1 MANNSSA
8 RKRVRQNEKHRQ
20 SNVTQKS
27 RMRTAVKKVIKA
39 TDAGNAKEALD
50 LYGTAQPLIDSL
62 ATKGLIHKNKAA
74 NLKSKLNKKI
84 KAMV

>member
-39 TDAGNAKEALD
+39 ADAGDAKEAAA
-50 LYGTAQPLIDSL
+50 LYGNAQPLIDSL
-62 ATKGLIHKNKAA
+62 ATKGIIHKNKAA
-74 NLKSKLNKKI
+74 NLKSRLNKRI
-84 KAMV
+84 KAIV

>member
-20 SNVTQKS
+20 NNVTQKS
-27 RMRTAVKKVIKA
+27 RMRTAIKKVIKA
-39 TDAGNAKEALD
+39 IDNGNAKEATA
-50 LYGTAQPLIDSL
+50 LYGVAQPLIDSL

-74 NLKSKLNKKI
+74 NLKSKLNKRI
-84 KAMV
+84 KTIG

>member
-27 RMRTAVKKVIKA
+27 RMRTAVKNVIKA
-39 TDAGNAKEALD
+39 TDAGNAKAAIA

-74 NLKSKLNKKI
+74 NLKSKLNKRI

>member
-20 SNVTQKS
+20 SNVTHKS

-39 TDAGNAKEALD
+39 TDAGNAKEATA
-50 LYGTAQPLIDSL
+50 LYGTAQSLIDSL
-62 ATKGLIHKNKAA
+62 ATKGLNPQKQSGK
-74 NLKSKLNKKI
+74 LKKQTQ
-84 KAMV
+84 

>member
-20 SNVTQKS
+20 RNVTHKS
-27 RMRTAVKKVIKA
+27 RMRTAVKKVLKA
-39 TDAGNAKEALD
+39 TDAGDAKGATV
-50 LYGTAQPLIDSL
+50 LYSKAQPLIDSL

-74 NLKSKLNKKI
+74 NIKSKLNKKI
-84 KAMV
+84 KAIV

>member
-8 RKRVRQNEKHRQ
+8 RKRVRQNERHRQ
-20 SNVTQKS
+20 NNITQKN

-39 TDAGNAKEALD
+39 ADAGNSKEATA
-50 LYGTAQPLIDSL
+50 LYGAAQPLIDSL

-74 NLKSKLNKKI
+74 NLKSKLNKRI
-84 KAMV
+84 KAIG

>member
-8 RKRVRQNEKHRQ
+8 RKRVRQNERHRQ
-20 SNVTQKS
+20 NNITQKS

-39 TDAGNAKEALD
+39 ADAGNSKEATA
-50 LYGTAQPLIDSL
+50 LYGAAQPLIDSI

-74 NLKSKLNKKI
+74 NLKSKLNKRI
-84 KAMV
+84 KAIG

>member
-20 SNVTQKS
+20 SNVTQKT
-27 RMRTAVKKVIKA
+27 RMRTAIKKVIKA
-39 TDAGNAKEALD
+39 TDAGNATEATA
-50 LYGTAQPLIDSL
+50 LYLIAQPLIDSL

-84 KAMV
+84 KAIV

>member
-39 TDAGNAKEALD
+39 IDTGNAKEATA
-50 LYGTAQPLIDSL
+50 LYGAAQPLIDSL
-62 ATKGLIHKNKAA
+62 ATKDLIHKNKAA
-74 NLKSKLNKKI
+74 NLKSKLNKRI
-84 KAMV
+84 KAIG

>member
-27 RMRTAVKKVIKA
+27 RMRTAIKKVIKA
-39 TDAGNAKEALD
+39 IDTGNAKEATA
-50 LYGTAQPLIDSL
+50 LYGVAQPLIDSL

-74 NLKSKLNKKI
+74 NLKSKLNKRI
-84 KAMV
+84 KTIG

>member
-39 TDAGNAKEALD
+39 TDVGNAKEATA
-50 LYGTAQPLIDSL
+50 LYGKAQPLIDSL

-74 NLKSKLNKKI
+74 NLKSKLIKRI
-84 KAMV
+84 KAIV

>member
-20 SNVTQKS
+20 SNVTHKS
-27 RMRTAVKKVIKA
+27 RMRTAVKKVITA
-39 TDAGNAKEALD
+39 TDAGNTKDAIA

-74 NLKSKLNKKI
+74 NLKSKLNKRI
-84 KAMV
+84 KALG

>member
-27 RMRTAVKKVIKA
+27 RMRTAVKNVIKA
-39 TDAGNAKEALD
+39 TDAGNAKDAIV

-84 KAMV
+84 KAIV

>member
-27 RMRTAVKKVIKA
+27 RMRTAVKNVIKA
-39 TDAGNAKEALD
+39 TDAGNTKDAIA

-74 NLKSKLNKKI
+74 NLKSKLNKRI

>member
-20 SNVTQKS
+20 SNVTKKS
-27 RMRTAVKKVIKA
+27 KMRTAVKKVIKA
-39 TDAGNAKEALD
+39 ADTGNAKEASA
-50 LYGTAQPLIDSL
+50 LYGAAQPLIDSL

-74 NLKSKLNKKI
+74 NLKSKLNKRI
-84 KAMV
+84 KAIG

>member
-20 SNVTQKS
+20 SNITQKN

-39 TDAGNAKEALD
+39 VDAGDAKEATA

-74 NLKSKLNKKI
+74 NLKSKLNKRI
-84 KAMV
+84 KAIG

>member
-8 RKRVRQNEKHRQ
+8 RKRVRQNEKHRL

-39 TDAGNAKEALD
+39 ADAGNAKEATA
-50 LYGTAQPLIDSL
+50 LYASAQPLIDSL
-62 ATKGLIHKNKAA
+62 ARKGNIHKNKAA
-74 NLKSKLNKKI
+74 NLKSKLNKRI
-84 KAMV
+84 KTIG

>member
-27 RMRTAVKKVIKA
+27 RMRTAIKKVIKA
-39 TDAGNAKEALD
+39 IDNGNAKEATA
-50 LYGTAQPLIDSL
+50 LYGVAQPLIDSL

-74 NLKSKLNKKI
+74 NLKSKLNKRI
-84 KAMV
+84 KTIG

>member
-20 SNVTQKS
+20 NNVTQKS
-27 RMRTAVKKVIKA
+27 RMRSAVKKVIKA
-39 TDAGNAKEALD
+39 ADAGDAKEATA
-50 LYGTAQPLIDSL
+50 LYGSAQPLIDSL

-74 NLKSKLNKKI
+74 NLKSKLNKRI
-84 KAMV
+84 KAIV

>member
-20 SNVTQKS
+20 SNVTHKS
-27 RMRTAVKKVIKA
+27 RMRTAVKKVLKA
-39 TDAGNAKEALD
+39 TDAGDVKEAKA
-50 LYGTAQPLIDSL
+50 LYLTAQPLIDSL

-74 NLKSKLNKKI
+74 RSKSRLAAKI
-84 KAMV
+84 KAL

>member
-1 MANNSSA
+1 MANDSTA

-27 RMRTAVKKVIKA
+27 RMRTAVKKVITA
-39 TDAGNAKEALD
+39 TDAGNSKEATA
-50 LYGTAQPLIDSL
+50 LYRDAQPLIDAL

-74 NLKSKLNKKI
+74 NLKSKLNKRI
-84 KAMV
+84 KALG

>member
-27 RMRTAVKKVIKA
+27 RMRTAIKKVIKA
-39 TDAGNAKEALD
+39 IDTGNAKEATE
-50 LYGTAQPLIDSL
+50 LYGVAQPLIDSL

-74 NLKSKLNKKI
+74 NLKSKLNKRI
-84 KAMV
+84 KTIG

>member
-27 RMRTAVKKVIKA
+27 RMRTAVKNVIKA
-39 TDAGNAKEALD
+39 TDAGNAKEAIA

-74 NLKSKLNKKI
+74 NLKSKLNKRI
-84 KAMV
+84 KAIG

>member
-8 RKRVRQNEKHRQ
+8 RKRVRQNERHRQ
-20 SNVTQKS
+20 NNITQKS

-39 TDAGNAKEALD
+39 ADAGNSKEATA

-62 ATKGLIHKNKAA
+62 VTKGLIHKNKAA
-74 NLKSKLNKKI
+74 NLKSKLNKRI
-84 KAMV
+84 KAIG

>member
-27 RMRTAVKKVIKA
+27 RMRTAVKKVITA
-39 TDAGNAKEALD
+39 ADAGNSKEATA
-50 LYGTAQPLIDSL
+50 LYGEAQPLIDSL

-74 NLKSKLNKKI
+74 NLKSKLNKRI
-84 KAMV
+84 KAIS

>member
-27 RMRTAVKKVIKA
+27 RMRTAVKNVIKA
-39 TDAGNAKEALD
+39 TDAGNAKEAIA

-74 NLKSKLNKKI
+74 NLKSKLNKRI

>member
-8 RKRVRQNEKHRQ
+8 RKRVRQNERHRQ
-20 SNVTQKS
+20 NNVTQKS
-27 RMRTAVKKVIKA
+27 RMRTAVKKVITA
-39 TDAGNAKEALD
+39 ADADNSKEATA

-74 NLKSKLNKKI
+74 NLKSKLNKRI
-84 KAMV
+84 KAIG